1 MNRFVIFL
9 LFLFVPLIAAYGQEA
24 NGTST
29 VTFGVGGTW
38 VLVRPHDLPGGPQFD
53 GTYEYRF
60 RNHWAV
66 ELGVDT
72 TVTTFFYSYYNY
84 AGVSP
89 TNGHISAI
97 PFGFRYVYPMSRGR
111 VELFVGAQGAYIW
124 GPNNYS
130 EWAAMPSVGA
140 RLAVDKQS
148 HFWLGSTARY
158 VNDFGYPQ
166 GRWFTVTADLGF
178 RFGH

>member
-1 MNRFVIFL
+1 
-9 LFLFVPLIAAYGQEA
+9 
-24 NGTST
+24 
-29 VTFGVGGTW
+29 

>member
-1 MNRFVIFL
+1 ML
-9 LFLFVPLIAAYGQEA
+9 LFAPLVAAYGQEA

-29 VTFGVGGTW
+29 VTFGVGATW

-66 ELGVDT
+66 DGGVAT
-72 TVTTFFYSYYNY
+72 TVTTFLYPSYFGF
-84 AGVSP
+84 AEASE
-89 TNGHISAI
+89 TIGHISAI
-97 PFGFRYVYPMSRGR
+97 PFGVRYIRPWSRGR
-111 VELFVGAQGAYIW
+111 AEWFIGAQGAYIW

-130 EWAAMPSVGA
+130 EWAAMPSVGV
-140 RLAVDKQS
+140 RVAVDKQS